1 MAIRLSIGRI
11 KHRSTVH
18 RRERGKRGRESFLD
32 QRRPLRIGVRL
43 EFLGGGKVSGP
54 FFSAIVWLLVLIA
67 WSMPPGAKGTG
78 HLRSGWGSGLES

>member
-1 MAIRLSIGRI
+1 MAKSSVRFMSFPKTEPPPSFASDLAKVFSNHEKEVGTRLLKKGL
-11 KHRSTVH
+11 
-18 RRERGKRGRESFLD
+18 RRE
-32 QRRPLRIGVRL
+32 
-43 EFLGGGKVSGP
+43 KVSGP